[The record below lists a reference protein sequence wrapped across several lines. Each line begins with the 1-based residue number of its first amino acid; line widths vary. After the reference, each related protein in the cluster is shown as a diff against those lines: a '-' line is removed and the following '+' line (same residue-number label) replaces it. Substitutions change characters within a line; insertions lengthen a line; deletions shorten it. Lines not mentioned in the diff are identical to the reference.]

1 MEVFL
6 RIYLVEDERL
16 VALDI
21 RNHLINIGHDV
32 VGISYSGEDCLDK
45 IEGLKP
51 DLILMDINLEG
62 NLTGIDTAKII
73 HETKTIP
80 IVFLTAYTDD
90 QTLTEIKKTGYY
102 GYVTKPFKQIDLK
115 TEIEFTYDRFL
126 KLLKIKEAQDFSNQT
141 LKQTE
146 EFFEQVVN
154 NVSDIIYRIN
164 LKGFFTYVNLSAI
177 QQTGFSREE
186 LMQMKYTNLISTEYK
201 QKAFFFFKN
210 IFQNKVEN
218 SYFEFPLLTKK
229 NEEIWIGQKIH
240 LLKFDNSI
248 VGFQVVARDI
258 TQEKIFKEQ
267 LIIAKKNAEK
277 TAQVKSQFLANMSHE
292 IRTPLNGI
300 IGLNHLLEK
309 TELSEKQRSYI
320 NAIST
325 SSAQLMGII
334 NDVLDLSKIEAGK
347 MDSVK
352 SQFDM
357 YELLRS
363 VVTILEIRANEK
375 NLSLYIE
382 IDSDVPQF
390 VIGDDI
396 HLNQI
401 LYNILGNA
409 LKFTEKGEVKLKVSL
424 IEDFDEEKTIQFVI
438 TDSGIGMEEE
448 VKDKIFDAF
457 TQAESETTRK
467 FGGTG
472 LGLAIVQNLVEL
484 QGGTIEVKS
493 KLNHGS
499 CFTIRLKY
507 LEAKI
512 NSNDSEEQQVND
524 FLRLN
529 GIRVLMVEDN
539 LVNQMVTKDLLV
551 EKGVEVLVAEN
562 GQIALDI
569 LQKEQF
575 DLILMDMQMP
585 VMDGFQVMQC
595 IRDSDDLQ
603 LRKIPILA
611 LTANVIQTEINK
623 CYDFGANDYLAKPF
637 KPDVLYSKMLNLLP
651 SNEISAAV
659 VESFEDKINW
669 ETLKMF
675 TSGKENMLRS
685 TLEHLLISFKEDF
698 VSWNT
703 ALLEKNYEL
712 LRSIAHKI
720 KPNFL
725 LLGMNNIGELCL
737 EIEQTEDND
746 TLQEMANNLTL
757 RLPLVLEEIQENSQ
771 KPLSSLPLV

>member
-6 RIYLVEDERL
+6 KIYLVEDERL

-32 VGISYSGEDCLDK
+32 IGVSYSGEDCLEKVKDL
-45 IEGLKP
+45 EP

-73 HETKTIP
+73 HETRNIP

-90 QTLTEIKKTGYY
+90 QTLSEIKKTGYY
-102 GYVTKPFKQIDLK
+102 GYVTKPFKRIDLK
-115 TEIEFTYDRFL
+115 TEIQFTYDRFL
-126 KLLKIKEAQDFSNQT
+126 KLLKIKEAQDFSTQT

-164 LKGFFTYVNLSAI
+164 LKGFFTYVNSSAI

-186 LMQMKYTNLISTEYK
+186 LMHMKYTNLISAEYK

-240 LLKFDNSI
+240 LLKYDNSI
-248 VGFQVVARDI
+248 IGFQVVARDI

-309 TELSEKQRSYI
+309 TDLSEKQRSYI
-320 NAIST
+320 NAISR

-347 MDSVK
+347 MDSIK
-352 SQFDM
+352 TEFDM
-357 YELLRS
+357 YDLLRS
-363 VVTILEIRANEK
+363 VVSVLEIRANEK
-375 NLSLYIE
+375 NLSLFSE

-390 VIGDDI
+390 VIGDEI

-401 LYNILGNA
+401 MYNILGNA
-409 LKFTEKGEVKLKVSL
+409 IKFTEKGEVKLKVSL
-424 IEDFDEEKTIQFVI
+424 IEDFDDEKTIQFTI

-448 VKDKIFDAF
+448 VKEKIFDAF

-484 QGGTIEVKS
+484 QGGTIDVKS

-507 LEAKI
+507 IEANG
-512 NSNDSEEQQVND
+512 NSIDSKVKQEDD
-524 FLRLN
+524 FLHLD
-529 GIRVLMVEDN
+529 GLRVLMVEDN

-569 LQKEQF
+569 LHNEQF
-575 DLILMDMQMP
+575 DIILMDMQMP
-585 VMDGFQVMQC
+585 VMDGFQAMQC
-595 IRDSDDLQ
+595 IRDSDDQQ
-603 LRKIPILA
+603 LKRIPILA

-623 CYDFGANDYLAKPF
+623 CYEFGANDYLAKPF
-637 KPDVLYSKMLNLLP
+637 KPDFLYSKMLNLLP
-651 SNEISAAV
+651 SDENTTAV
-659 VESFEDKINW
+659 DLSYEDKIDW

-675 TSGKENMLRS
+675 TNGKENLLQS
-685 TLEHLLISFKEDF
+685 TLAHLLISFKEDF

-703 ALLEKNYEL
+703 ALLEKNYNL
-712 LRSIAHKI
+712 LRGIAHKI

-746 TLQEMANNLTL
+746 TLLEMANNLTL
-757 RLPLVLEEIQENSQ
+757 RLPLVLEEIQEQSL
-771 KPLSSLPLV
+771 KAHSSLPSI

>member
-6 RIYLVEDERL
+6 KIYLVEDERL

-32 VGISYSGEDCLDK
+32 IGVSYSGEDCLEK

-73 HETKTIP
+73 HKTRNIP

-115 TEIEFTYDRFL
+115 TEIQFTYDRFL
-126 KLLKIKEAQDFSNQT
+126 KLLKIKEAQDFSTQT

-164 LKGFFTYVNLSAI
+164 LKGFFTYVNSSAI

-186 LMQMKYTNLISTEYK
+186 LMQMKYTNLISAEYK

-240 LLKFDNSI
+240 LLKYDNSI
-248 VGFQVVARDI
+248 IGFQVVARDI

-300 IGLNHLLEK
+300 IGLSHLLEK

-320 NAIST
+320 NAISR

-347 MDSVK
+347 MDSIK
-352 SQFDM
+352 TEFDM
-357 YELLRS
+357 HDLLRS
-363 VVTILEIRANEK
+363 VVSVLEIRANEK
-375 NLSLYIE
+375 NLSFFSE

-390 VIGDDI
+390 VIGDEI

-401 LYNILGNA
+401 MYNILGNA
-409 LKFTEKGEVKLKVSL
+409 IKFTEKGEVKLKVSL
-424 IEDFDEEKTIQFVI
+424 IEDFDDEKTIQFTI
-438 TDSGIGMEEE
+438 TDSGIGMDEE
-448 VKDKIFDAF
+448 VKEKIFDAF

-484 QGGTIEVKS
+484 QGGTIDVKS

-507 LEAKI
+507 LEANG
-512 NSNDSEEQQVND
+512 NSIDSKVKQEDN
-524 FLRLN
+524 FLHLD
-529 GIRVLMVEDN
+529 GLRVLMVEDN

-569 LQKEQF
+569 LHNEQF
-575 DLILMDMQMP
+575 DIILMDMQMP
-585 VMDGFQVMQC
+585 VMDGFQAMQR
-595 IRDSDDLQ
+595 IRDSDDQQ
-603 LRKIPILA
+603 LKHIPILA

-623 CYDFGANDYLAKPF
+623 CYEFGANDYLSKPF
-637 KPDVLYSKMLNLLP
+637 KPDFLYSKMLNLLP
-651 SNEISAAV
+651 SDEITAAEDV
-659 VESFEDKINW
+659 SYEDKIDW
-669 ETLKMF
+669 VTLKMF
-675 TSGKENMLRS
+675 TNGKENLLQS

-698 VSWNT
+698 VFWNT

-712 LRSIAHKI
+712 LRGIAHKI

-725 LLGMNNIGELCL
+725 MLGMNNIGELCMK
-737 EIEQTEDND
+737 IEQTEDDD
-746 TLQEMANNLTL
+746 TLLDMANILTL
-757 RLPLVLEEIQENSQ
+757 RLPLVLEEIQEQSL
-771 KPLSSLPLV
+771 KSHSSSLSM

>member
-32 VGISYSGEDCLDK
+32 IGVSYSGEDCLEK

-51 DLILMDINLEG
+51 DLILMDINLDG
-62 NLTGIDTAKII
+62 NLTGIETANII
-73 HETKTIP
+73 HETKNVP

-90 QTLTEIKKTGYY
+90 QTLIDIKKTGYY

-115 TEIEFTYDRFL
+115 TEIQFTYDRFL
-126 KLLKIKEAQDFSNQT
+126 KLLKIKEAQDFSTQT

-154 NVSDIIYRIN
+154 NVSDIIYRID
-164 LKGFFTYVNLSAI
+164 LKGYFTYVNSSAI
-177 QQTGFSREE
+177 QQTGFSKEE
-186 LMQMKYTNLISTEYK
+186 LMHMKYTNLISLEFK

-218 SYFEFPLLTKK
+218 SYFEFPLVTK
-229 NEEIWIGQKIH
+229 NNSEIWIGQKIH
-240 LLKFDNSI
+240 LLKYDNSI

-309 TELSEKQRSYI
+309 TELTEKQRSYT
-320 NAIST
+320 NAISR

-347 MDSVK
+347 MDSIK
-352 SQFDM
+352 TEFDIH
-357 YELLRS
+357 ELLRS
-363 VVTILEIRANEK
+363 VVSILEIRANEK
-375 NLSLYIE
+375 NLSLSTE

-390 VIGDDI
+390 VIGDEI

-409 LKFTEKGEVKLKVSL
+409 IKFTEKGEVKLKVTL
-424 IEDFDEEKTIQFVI
+424 IEDFDDEKTIQFTI

-448 VKDKIFDAF
+448 VKEKIFDAF

-484 QGGTIEVKS
+484 QGGTIDVKS

-512 NSNDSEEQQVND
+512 NSIDSNSKQEDD
-524 FLRLN
+524 FLQLKDR
-529 GIRVLMVEDN
+529 RVLLVEDN
-539 LVNQMVTKDLLV
+539 FVNQMVTKDLLV

-562 GQIALDI
+562 GQVALDV
-569 LQKEQF
+569 LQNEQF

-585 VMDGFQVMQC
+585 VLDGFQAMKR
-595 IRDSDDLQ
+595 IRDSDDQQ
-603 LRKIPILA
+603 LKNIPILA
-611 LTANVIQTEINK
+611 LTANVIQTEIKK
-623 CYDFGANDYLAKPF
+623 CHEFGANDYLAKPF
-637 KPDVLYSKMLNLLP
+637 KPDFLYAKILKLIP
-651 SNEISAAV
+651 SIEKTAV
-659 VESFEDKINW
+659 VESFYEDKIDW

-675 TSGKENMLRS
+675 TNGKENLLQS
-685 TLEHLLISFKEDF
+685 TLQHLLISFKEDF
-698 VSWNT
+698 VTWNT
-703 ALLEKNYEL
+703 ALLEKNNEQ

-725 LLGMNNIGELCL
+725 LLGMNNIGELCMEIEHTKESETLL
-737 EIEQTEDND
+737 EI
-746 TLQEMANNLTL
+746 ANILTL
-757 RLPLVLEEIQENSQ
+757 RLPLVLEEIQEQSQ
-771 KPLSSLPLV
+771 KSFTIQSVN

>member
-21 RNHLINIGHDV
+21 RNHLINIGHEV
-32 VGISYSGEDCLDK
+32 IGVSYSGEDCLEK
-45 IEGLKP
+45 IDGLKP

-62 NLTGIDTAKII
+62 NLTGIETATILHK
-73 HETKTIP
+73 TKNIP
-80 IVFLTAYTDD
+80 IIFLTAYTDD
-90 QTLTEIKKTGYY
+90 QTLSEIKKTGYY

-115 TEIEFTYDRFL
+115 TEIQFTYDRFL
-126 KLLKIKEAQDFSNQT
+126 KLLKIKEEQDVSTQT

-154 NVSDIIYRIN
+154 NVSDIIYRID
-164 LKGFFTYVNLSAI
+164 LKGFFTYVNSSAI

-210 IFQNKVEN
+210 IFLNKVEN

-240 LLKFDNSI
+240 LLKYDNSI
-248 VGFQVVARDI
+248 IGFQVVARDI

-320 NAIST
+320 HAISR

-347 MDSVK
+347 MESIK
-352 SQFDM
+352 TEFDM
-357 YELLRS
+357 HDLLRS
-363 VVTILEIRANEK
+363 VVSILEIRANEK
-375 NLSLYIE
+375 NLILSSE

-390 VIGDDI
+390 VIGDEI

-401 LYNILGNA
+401 MYNILGNA
-409 LKFTEKGEVKLKVSL
+409 IKFTEKGEVKLKVSL
-424 IEDFDEEKTIQFVI
+424 IEDFDNKKTIQFTI
-438 TDSGIGMEEE
+438 TDSGIGIEDE
-448 VKDKIFDAF
+448 VKEKIFDAF

-472 LGLAIVQNLVEL
+472 LGLAIVKNLVLL
-484 QGGTIEVKS
+484 QGGTIDVKS

-507 LEAKI
+507 LEAHGNSI
-512 NSNDSEEQQVND
+512 NSKVKQEDD
-524 FLRLN
+524 FLQLN
-529 GIRVLMVEDN
+529 GLRVLMVEDN

-569 LQKEQF
+569 LHNEQF
-575 DLILMDMQMP
+575 DIILMDMQMP
-585 VMDGFQVMQC
+585 VMDGFQAMQS
-595 IRDSDDLQ
+595 IRDSDDQQ
-603 LRKIPILA
+603 LKHIPILA

-623 CYDFGANDYLAKPF
+623 CYEFGANDYLAKPF
-637 KPDVLYSKMLNLLP
+637 KPDFLYSKMLNLLP
-651 SNEISAAV
+651 SDEITTAEDVSY
-659 VESFEDKINW
+659 EDKIDW
-669 ETLKMF
+669 VTLKMF
-675 TSGKENMLRS
+675 TNGKENLLQS

-712 LRSIAHKI
+712 LRGIAHKI

-725 LLGMNNIGELCL
+725 MLGMNNIGELCL
-737 EIEQTEDND
+737 EIEQTDDND
-746 TLQEMANNLTL
+746 TLLEMANNLTL
-757 RLPLVLEEIQENSQ
+757 RLPLVLEEIQEHSL
-771 KPLSSLPLV
+771 KAHSSSLSM

>member
-6 RIYLVEDERL
+6 KIYLVEDERL

-32 VGISYSGEDCLDK
+32 VGVSYSGEDCLEK

-73 HETKTIP
+73 HKTRNIP

-115 TEIEFTYDRFL
+115 TEIQFTYDRFL
-126 KLLKIKEAQDFSNQT
+126 KLLKIKEAQDFSTQT

-164 LKGFFTYVNLSAI
+164 LKGFFTYVNSSAI

-186 LMQMKYTNLISTEYK
+186 LMQMKYTNLISAEYK

-240 LLKFDNSI
+240 LLKYDNSI
-248 VGFQVVARDI
+248 IGFQVVARDI

-300 IGLNHLLEK
+300 IGLSHLLEK

-320 NAIST
+320 NAISR

-347 MDSVK
+347 MDSIK
-352 SQFDM
+352 TKFDLHD
-357 YELLRS
+357 LLRS
-363 VVTILEIRANEK
+363 VVSVLEIRANEK
-375 NLSLYIE
+375 NLSFFSE
-382 IDSDVPQF
+382 IDSDVPRF
-390 VIGDDI
+390 VIGDEI

-401 LYNILGNA
+401 MYNILGNA
-409 LKFTEKGEVKLKVSL
+409 IKFTEKGEVKLKVSL
-424 IEDFDEEKTIQFVI
+424 IEDFDEEKTIQFTI
-438 TDSGIGMEEE
+438 TDSGIGMDEE
-448 VKDKIFDAF
+448 VKEKIFDAF

-484 QGGTIEVKS
+484 QGGTIDVKS

-507 LEAKI
+507 LEANG
-512 NSNDSEEQQVND
+512 NSIDSKVKQEDN
-524 FLRLN
+524 FLHLD
-529 GIRVLMVEDN
+529 GLRVLMVEDN

-569 LQKEQF
+569 LHNEQF
-575 DLILMDMQMP
+575 DIILMDMQMP
-585 VMDGFQVMQC
+585 VMDGFQTMQR
-595 IRDSDDLQ
+595 IRDSDDQQ
-603 LRKIPILA
+603 LKHIPILA

-623 CYDFGANDYLAKPF
+623 CYEFGANDYLSKPF
-637 KPDVLYSKMLNLLP
+637 KPDFLYSKMLNLLP
-651 SNEISAAV
+651 SDEIATAEDVSY
-659 VESFEDKINW
+659 EDKIDW
-669 ETLKMF
+669 VTLKMF
-675 TSGKENMLRS
+675 TNGKENLLQS

-698 VSWNT
+698 VFWNT

-712 LRSIAHKI
+712 LRGIAHKI

-725 LLGMNNIGELCL
+725 MLGMNNIGELCMK
-737 EIEQTEDND
+737 IEQTEDDD
-746 TLQEMANNLTL
+746 TLLDMANILTL
-757 RLPLVLEEIQENSQ
+757 RLPLVLEEIQEQSL
-771 KPLSSLPLV
+771 KAHSSSLSM

>member
-1 MEVFL
+1 MK
-6 RIYLVEDERL
+6 IYLVEDERL

-32 VGISYSGEDCLDK
+32 IGVSYSGEDCLEKVKDL
-45 IEGLKP
+45 EP
-51 DLILMDINLEG
+51 DLILMDINLEE

-73 HETKTIP
+73 HETRNIP

-90 QTLTEIKKTGYY
+90 QTLSEIKKTGYY
-102 GYVTKPFKQIDLK
+102 GYVTKPFKRIDLK
-115 TEIEFTYDRFL
+115 TEIQFTYDRFL
-126 KLLKIKEAQDFSNQT
+126 KLLKIKEAQDFSTQT

-164 LKGFFTYVNLSAI
+164 LKGFFTYVNSSAI

-186 LMQMKYTNLISTEYK
+186 LMHMKYTNLISAEYK

-240 LLKFDNSI
+240 LLKYDNSI
-248 VGFQVVARDI
+248 IGFQVVARDI

-300 IGLNHLLEK
+300 IGLSHLLEK

-320 NAIST
+320 NAISR

-347 MDSVK
+347 MDSIK
-352 SQFDM
+352 TEFDM
-357 YELLRS
+357 YDLLRS
-363 VVTILEIRANEK
+363 VVSVLEIRANEK
-375 NLSLYIE
+375 NLSLFSE

-390 VIGDDI
+390 VIGDEI

-401 LYNILGNA
+401 MYNILGNA
-409 LKFTEKGEVKLKVSL
+409 IKFTEKGEVKLKVSL
-424 IEDFDEEKTIQFVI
+424 IEDFDDEKTIQFTI

-448 VKDKIFDAF
+448 VKEKIFDAF

-484 QGGTIEVKS
+484 QGGTIDVKS

-499 CFTIRLKY
+499 CFTIRLNY
-507 LEAKI
+507 IEANG
-512 NSNDSEEQQVND
+512 NSIDSKVKQEDD
-524 FLRLN
+524 FLHLD
-529 GIRVLMVEDN
+529 GLRVLMVEDN

-569 LQKEQF
+569 LHNEQF
-575 DLILMDMQMP
+575 DIILMDMQMP
-585 VMDGFQVMQC
+585 VMDGFQAMQC
-595 IRDSDDLQ
+595 IRDSDDQQ
-603 LRKIPILA
+603 LKRIPILA

-623 CYDFGANDYLAKPF
+623 CYEFGANDYLAKPF
-637 KPDVLYSKMLNLLP
+637 KPDFLYSKMLNLLP
-651 SNEISAAV
+651 SDENTTAV
-659 VESFEDKINW
+659 DLSYEDKIDW

-675 TSGKENMLRS
+675 TNGKENLLQS
-685 TLEHLLISFKEDF
+685 TLAHLLISFKEDF

-703 ALLEKNYEL
+703 ALLEKNYNL
-712 LRSIAHKI
+712 LRGIAHKI

-746 TLQEMANNLTL
+746 TLLEMANNLTL
-757 RLPLVLEEIQENSQ
+757 RLPLVLEEIQEQSL
-771 KPLSSLPLV
+771 KAHSSLPSM